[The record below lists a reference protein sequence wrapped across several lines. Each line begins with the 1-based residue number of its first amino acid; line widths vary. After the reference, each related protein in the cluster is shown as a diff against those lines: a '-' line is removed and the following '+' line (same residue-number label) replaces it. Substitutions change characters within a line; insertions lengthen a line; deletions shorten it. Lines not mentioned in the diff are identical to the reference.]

1 MKYIIELNIVKD
13 DPWIVRCNSLKEVKD
28 YFERNPEHNKRNT
41 IIYKQVNLKEC
52 LDENSNNKTI

>member
-1 MKYIIELNIVKD
+1 MKYIIELNVVKD
-13 DPWIVRCNSLKEVKD
+13 DPWIVRCDSLKEVKD

-52 LDENSNNKTI
+52 LK